1 MCLSTQNPAW
11 LPYWLALLA
20 QVPRLSDV
28 QLLFSYGNIDI
39 DLSNLQNIL
48 CQKSLNKKI
57 LTWLIFKYKG
67 IFHSFEA

>member
-1 MCLSTQNPAW
+1 MCLSTQNPTW

-57 LTWLIFKYKG
+57 LTCLIFKYKG